1 MILSEYPS
9 YHISCEAAQWLT
21 GAAAQSGEPP
31 RPRNWFLYFRNTR
44 PTSNFQSR
52 LIVLRCEEQWE
63 AIWDTMANN
72 WNIKNIYIANDII
85 WHDENAGMERKVEIK
100 KIFDIY
106 IKILYLPHR
115 AEGSQAVVRRCPW
128 SSHEMASANIE
139 RPRQLAPG
147 NCVFH
152 SDIWSPHFIGD
163 PGHEALATGQQHSH
177 SITCP
182 ITSLGPSSYWSFKR
196 RSTQMF
202 VITDNCLWL
211 YYDPSLMTYDLCVAI
226 PI

>member
-1 MILSEYPS
+1 M
-9 YHISCEAAQWLT
+9 
-21 GAAAQSGEPP
+21 SGEPP

-52 LIVLRCEEQWE
+52 LIVFRCEEQWE

-115 AEGSQAVVRRCPW
+115 AECSQAVLEGVLMRWHQQTLRCRGC
-128 SSHEMASANIE
+128 S
-139 RPRQLAPG
+139 PRIIV
-147 NCVFH
+147 C
-152 SDIWSPHFIGD
+152 FILIS
-163 PGHEALATGQQHSH
+163 GHRILLVTRDTRHWPLDTGQQHSH

-182 ITSLGPSSYWSFKR
+182 ITSLGPSIIFTRVFAGVSSQLPDCHNPADAGWSPIK
-196 RSTQMF
+196 F
-202 VITDNCLWL
+202 VNRTLANVWL
-211 YYDPSLMTYDLCVAI
+211 LFAGRGTGGSDP
-226 PI
+226 

>member
-1 MILSEYPS
+1 
-9 YHISCEAAQWLT
+9 
-21 GAAAQSGEPP
+21 
-31 RPRNWFLYFRNTR
+31 
-44 PTSNFQSR
+44 
-52 LIVLRCEEQWE
+52 
-63 AIWDTMANN
+63 
-72 WNIKNIYIANDII
+72 
-85 WHDENAGMERKVEIK
+85 MERKVEIK

-152 SDIWSPHFIGD
+152 SDIWPPHFIGD

-182 ITSLGPSSYWSFKR
+182 ITSLGPSSYWIFKR
-196 RSTQMF
+196 RSTQRF
-202 VITDNCLWL
+202 VITEKSPNHNGQLA
-211 YYDPSLMTYDLCVAI
+211 MTAL
-226 PI
+226 